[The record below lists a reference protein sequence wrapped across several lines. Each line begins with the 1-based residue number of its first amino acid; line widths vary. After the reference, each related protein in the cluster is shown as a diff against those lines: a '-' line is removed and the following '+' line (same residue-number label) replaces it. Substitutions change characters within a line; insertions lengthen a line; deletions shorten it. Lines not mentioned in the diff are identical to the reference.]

1 MRIFKK
7 WWYRLIKK
15 GPADMPMIKY
25 WKYQDKQEAKVTHN
39 KDGAL
44 IMKITGEDEDFPGFP
59 RGYLLFGKLSKL
71 KHEIKNQ
78 IFNESW
84 KKLEEGIPEEKNIKE
99 IRESLQRIFT
109 LSEDTKY
116 DQVPYERMFKSVK
129 EIYRAWTKAVP
140 SENSLKLRDILTF
153 ILQED
158 DGYRFRLQFLAEYI
172 KPWRW
177 IDPVKQFDRALAMV
191 ERGEVIGDMKEK
203 QKLLHRVLLMVLRN
217 KGIREKFDAFVK
229 EVDWSKVKLSTADK
243 YHFRGKYFKVDL
255 ELFDY

>member
-25 WKYQDKQEAKVTHN
+25 WKYQDKQEAKATTN
-39 KDGAL
+39 KDGEL

-84 KKLEEGIPEEKNIKE
+84 KKLELGIPEENIIENIKKT
-99 IRESLQRIFT
+99 ISPNIFA
-109 LSEDTKY
+109 LSEETKY
-116 DQVPYERMFKSVK
+116 DQVPFERMFLPVK
-129 EIYRAWTKAVP
+129 EIYRAWTKAAP
-140 SENSLKLRDILTF
+140 GENSLKWRDILTF
-153 ILQED
+153 IIQED
-158 DGYRFRLQFLAEYI
+158 DGYRFRLQFLAEYV

-191 ERGEVIGDMKEK
+191 ELGEVIGDMKEK
-203 QKLLHRVLLMVLRN
+203 QKLLRRVLLMVLRD
-217 KGIREKFDAFVK
+217 KGIRERFDAFVK
-229 EVDWSKVKLSTADK
+229 EVDWNKVKLSKADK
-243 YHFRGKYFKVDL
+243 YHFRGK
-255 ELFDY
+255 